1 MKGVLLDTDII
12 IEVLRRRDAD
22 ILLRWQQL
30 GATSERVYY
39 TPVTAAELWQGM
51 RPREEETVLE
61 LLGVMTCLP
70 VTFEIGRKSGNYVR
84 QYGPSHGLELGDTL
98 IAATAAEYGCAL
110 LKRNR
115 KHYPMKDIQ
124 LF

>member
-1 MKGVLLDTDII
+1 LSGVLLDTDII
-12 IEVLRRRDAD
+12 IEVLRRRDEG

-30 GATSERVYY
+30 GARSDRVFY

-61 LLGVMTCLP
+61 LLAVMTCLP
-70 VTFEIGRKSGNYVR
+70 ITFEMGRMAGNYLQR
-84 QYGPSHGLELGDTL
+84 FGPSHSLELGDAL
-98 IAATAAEYGCAL
+98 IAGAAAVHGCAL
-110 LKRNR
+110 WTRNR
-115 KHYPMKDIQ
+115 KHYPMKDIE